1 MRIHTGA
8 SERSIAR
15 AFPTTLGA
23 VALVAL
29 VALAG
34 CDLPPTSAPIIEQ
47 RWIVP
52 GETSRITVASLLP
65 SGVSILPDS
74 SGFTLSA
81 AQATVTRTLAQ
92 DCAEC
97 SATQG
102 STTKKPALLVN
113 ASLASSLAADISSA
127 TLTGGSLAVT
137 LTNNY
142 LFDPLRPNGNVAPY
156 GSATITVSNGGTTI
170 GTLVVDGAT
179 HALVANGGQL
189 NLSVPLSGP
198 VSGSTPVSVSVRM
211 NSPEGT
217 AVHMDANRTLSVN
230 ATPTNLKVA
239 NATVAVVGRTLT
251 STTDVDFSDI
261 DGGISDR
268 TQKGALLLSIEN
280 PFDVTSTLQVQLR
293 PDGGDPINKT
303 VALVAGSSERR
314 IEFTKEELQQL
325 FGHRV
330 TISITGPAAS
340 ASGSISVSPKQAVVV
355 KTRFDLSLS
364 VGG

>member
-1 MRIHTGA
+1 MRILSGA
-8 SERSIAR
+8 SERLMSR
-15 AFPTTLGA
+15 TLPTTIGA

-29 VALAG
+29 TG

-65 SGVSILPDS
+65 SGVAILPDS

-102 STTKKPALLVN
+102 ITVKKPALLVN
-113 ASLASSLAADISSA
+113 ASLSSSLASDVSSA

-137 LTNNY
+137 ITNNY
-142 LFDPLRPNGNVAPY
+142 LFDPIRPNGNVAPY
-156 GSATITVSNGGTTI
+156 GTATIIVSNGGTTI

-179 HALVANGGQL
+179 HALTANGGQL
-189 NLSVPLSGP
+189 NLNVPLAGP
-198 VSGSTPVSVSVRM
+198 VSGSTPVSVSMRV

-217 AVHMDANRTLSVN
+217 PVQMDANRTLSVN
-230 ATPTNLKVA
+230 ATPTNLKVS
-239 NATVAVVGRTLT
+239 NASVAVVGRTLT
-251 STTDVDFSDI
+251 STTNVDFSDI
-261 DGGISDR
+261 EGGIADR
-268 TQKGALLLSIEN
+268 TSKGALLLNIEN
-280 PFDVTSTLQVQLR
+280 PFDVTSTLTVQLR

-303 VALVAGSSERR
+303 VTLATGSSERR

-325 FGHRV
+325 FGHNV
-330 TISITGPAAS
+330 TITINGPASS
-340 ASGSISVSPKQAVVV
+340 ASGTISVSPKQAVVV

-364 VGG
+364 IGG